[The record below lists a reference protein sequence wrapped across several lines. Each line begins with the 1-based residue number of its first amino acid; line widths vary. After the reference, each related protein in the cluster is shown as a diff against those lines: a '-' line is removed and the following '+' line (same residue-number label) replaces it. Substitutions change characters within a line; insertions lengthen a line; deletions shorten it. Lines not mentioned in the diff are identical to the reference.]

1 MNGPKSIEIL
11 KNATAT
17 TITIICL
24 LTYHCI
30 GKYFYVNVKT
40 LNANNLL
47 KPENSI
53 LRIFLLPYCPL
64 YSSKYCY
71 DVCETFWALW
81 LVC

>member
-24 LTYHCI
+24 LTYHCK

-40 LNANNLL
+40 LNANNYLNL
-47 KPENSI
+47 KI
-53 LRIFLLPYCPL
+53 LFFTF
-64 YSSKYCY
+64 SSYPIVHYTLQNIAMTSVKHFGRCG
-71 DVCETFWALW
+71 
-81 LVC
+81 